1 MTSISVYRCWSP
13 GRRCASWINHW
24 KVSREC
30 SVAWPARHQS
40 QLCRATVVNSQLT
53 FSLPPYPLPPLSLS
67 TFITHHKV
75 DKQLKKSR
83 RPAAATS
90 AAAAAAAAAASSAS
104 YSAMSWSRVL
114 AGKSES
120 IARISLYA
128 LPVLIAFLCNARARL
143 SAKPLDTPMR
153 QREHC
158 RNMESSGSGSCC
170 QQHDR
175 CLLAQLSDSTPCR

>member
-1 MTSISVYRCWSP
+1 MASTSSITTLPRNSCQQST
-13 GRRCASWINHW
+13 NFF
-24 KVSREC
+24 
-30 SVAWPARHQS
+30 PA
-40 QLCRATVVNSQLT
+40 
-53 FSLPPYPLPPLSLS
+53 PLPPLSLS

-104 YSAMSWSRVL
+104 YSALSWSRVL

-158 RNMESSGSGSCC
+158 RNMESSVSGSCC

>member
-1 MTSISVYRCWSP
+1 MASTSSITTLPRNSCQ
-13 GRRCASWINHW
+13 
-24 KVSREC
+24 
-30 SVAWPARHQS
+30 QS
-40 QLCRATVVNSQLT
+40 TNFFPV
-53 FSLPPYPLPPLSLS
+53 PPFALPPLSLS

-104 YSAMSWSRVL
+104 YSALSWSRVL

-153 QREHC
+153 QREHG
-158 RNMESSGSGSCC
+158 RNMESSGSCC